1 MKFNQLYQNIIHENY
16 TETFWQDR
24 NDKGDEIYVSIKDM
38 EDFMKDKN
46 IKTIFINVND
56 IKHLCLHKDKK
67 DQETNDR
74 VDRAN
79 LDFPILMIKR
89 KSGSIIID
97 GHHRL
102 QKAINMKM
110 SKIKAKIINVDD
122 LPETWQFLFN

>member
-16 TETFWQDR
+16 
-24 NDKGDEIYVSIKDM
+24 
-38 EDFMKDKN
+38 
-46 IKTIFINVND
+46 
-56 IKHLCLHKDKK
+56 
-67 DQETNDR
+67 
-74 VDRAN
+74 
-79 LDFPILMIKR
+79 
-89 KSGSIIID
+89 